1 MRQSISKKI
10 LTYFFLLLILSSIN
24 NIELNDFKIYKIDK
38 INVFGLD
45 EISNKILH
53 NKINNLNLG
62 NIFLVDKIDLLKI
75 INSNSTIENYRIIKK
90 YPSTLEI
97 NVQKTNF
104 LAKFN
109 QNGKEYLVGSNGKL
123 INNEFNGNKLPYIFG
138 TLEVKEFL
146 KLKKIIDQSKISFN
160 EIKNFYFFPS
170 KRWDIELEN
179 KIIIKLS
186 KMHIKDSLDNAF
198 EVLKEKKFKN
208 IKLIDFRVKNQ
219 IILNE

>member
-104 LAKFN
+104 LAKLN

-123 INNEFNGNKLPYIFG
+123 INKEFTGNKLPYIFG

-208 IKLIDFRVKNQ
+208 IKLIDFRVNNQ